1 MNPKQKKLLT
11 RIIVALVL
19 FVAIEVAAQTGVL
32 AAAFGNPG
40 DEIGD
45 EEQRELGVHI
55 AGYDVIAGALRGL
68 VHGHA
73 LDCLLYTSPSPRD
86 RG

>member
-32 AAAFGNPG
+32 AAAFGTPG
-40 DEIGD
+40 DVYAEF
-45 EEQRELGVHI
+45 
-55 AGYDVIAGALRGL
+55 ALPCADSFTDTRWTR
-68 VHGHA
+68 
-73 LDCLLYTSPSPRD
+73 TSS
-86 RG
+86 